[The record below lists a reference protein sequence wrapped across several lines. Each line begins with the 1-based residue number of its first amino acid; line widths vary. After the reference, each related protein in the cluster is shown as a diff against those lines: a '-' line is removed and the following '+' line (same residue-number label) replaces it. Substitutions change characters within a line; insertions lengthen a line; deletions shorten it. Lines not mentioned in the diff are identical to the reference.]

1 MTTSIDSNT
10 QEPSIVYLDLG
21 KPDTIV
27 SAAHSLVKRPTDDT
41 HDCGLDILIN
51 CGGISQ
57 RGSVLV
63 CGDQINTEKYIF

>member
-1 MTTSIDSNT
+1 M
-10 QEPSIVYLDLG
+10 YLDLS

-27 SAAHSLVKRPTDDT
+27 TAVNSLVERASDD
-41 HDCGLDILIN
+41 GGIDILIN

-63 CGDQINTEKYIF
+63 DGDQINLQPNIFREIVFYLLL